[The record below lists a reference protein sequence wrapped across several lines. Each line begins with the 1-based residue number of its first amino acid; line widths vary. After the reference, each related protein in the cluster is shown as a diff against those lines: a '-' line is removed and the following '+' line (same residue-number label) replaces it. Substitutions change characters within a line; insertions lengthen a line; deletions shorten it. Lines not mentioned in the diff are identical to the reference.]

1 MCIID
6 SDSLSNEEISIPS
19 EEDNLNLKTRG
30 NFMIKKIVIVL
41 FVLALIVSI
50 GYNIK
55 QRLSPIPIPDK
66 IIIYSNGTSTE
77 VDNKDFKEIVKLT
90 NKRFTSKISTIKDDV
105 NNDLVLKGKNGVLSI
120 EFIYNSEQKLSIFGW
135 GDGFKPFKYNRL
147 FFPLINFDNPGST
160 ETFQHGDIKNY
171 YEHSRGLLNKSEELV
186 NLVESLK
193 KVHK

>member
-1 MCIID
+1 LNNDCRLGFAITFKRIKPF
-6 SDSLSNEEISIPS
+6 EGEASIPS
-19 EEDNLNLKTRG
+19 EEDNLKLKSRG
-30 NFMIKKIVIVL
+30 NYMIKKIVTVL
-41 FVLALIVSI
+41 FVLALIVSV

-77 VDNKDFKEIVKLT
+77 VNNKDFKEIVKLT

-105 NNDLVLKGKNGVLSI
+105 NNDVILKGKNDILSI

-147 FFPLINFDNPGST
+147 FIMLPTVKTNFLIC
-160 ETFQHGDIKNY
+160 
-171 YEHSRGLLNKSEELV
+171 
-186 NLVESLK
+186 
-193 KVHK
+193 